1 LPEER
6 MSISGMKY
14 LADVYSIKLNKSVDT
29 LKVSNFRNNNNYGVT
44 SIKNLQ
50 GINEDV
56 DNYFST
62 KHVTFS
68 QKP

>member
-1 LPEER
+1 